1 MSAETNAA
9 QAVNA
14 AIAGNAPLAA
24 RAAERANNAASAAQE
39 RANKAPTATNLAT
52 AAGATE
58 AAEVAKKAAAAVAP
72 NTKSSPKVGKAI
84 QLLGAIGV
92 ESAAGFGTGFMLGKG
107 NKGGVAGT
115 IIALSAV
122 FAFEFYL
129 RYNKSTSSWAL
140 LAGGFLL
147 LVAAGIVPYLAMTS
161 PKVKGKGKT
170 GAAAAPTMAG
180 AWALA
185 ALLYGVVCAMMSKD
199 AVAVADALQG
209 VILSLLYA
217 GVTVAG
223 GYSAA
228 AQPANLPYALATWGA
243 LVLFD
248 MAGLARAPPAAGVP
262 AAANA

>member
-1 MSAETNAA
+1 MADVTPEIAA
-9 QAVNA
+9 QNLAAAEAVKEQAAQNVNVAKEVMKTTGNGIKAPNAKPSGTLGKALQLLA
-14 AIAGNAPLAA
+14 AI
-24 RAAERANNAASAAQE
+24 
-39 RANKAPTATNLAT
+39 
-52 AAGATE
+52 GA
-58 AAEVAKKAAAAVAP
+58 
-72 NTKSSPKVGKAI
+72 
-84 QLLGAIGV
+84 

-107 NKGGVAGT
+107 NKGGVVGT
-115 IIALSAV
+115 IIALSTV

-129 RYNKSTSSWAL
+129 RYNKSTSAWPL

-185 ALLYGVVCAMMSKD
+185 ALIYGVVCAKMGGT
-199 AVAVADALQG
+199 AIADALQG
-209 VILSLLYA
+209 IILSLLYA

-228 AQPANLPYALATWGA
+228 AQPANMPFAIATWGA

-248 MAGLARAPPAAGVP
+248 MAGLARAPPATGV
-262 AAANA
+262 AAANNA